1 MKKTLKALVA
11 LFAFAMIAACGQK
24 STEERIKE
32 QITEKVHALSADERL
47 AAQTNA
53 KQFYEKEFPQV
64 QPDGS
69 MARTRGFFNECRPTD
84 SNANGLVSCFGK
96 VPNIN
101 GGYADVKRYC
111 GYRPEVVGCSDEDT
125 VK

>member
-1 MKKTLKALVA
+1 MKKLVFVIITTAL
-11 LFAFAMIAACGQK
+11 LAACAPK
-24 STEERIKE
+24 SNEEKIRE
-32 QITEKVHALSADERL
+32 NITETIYPLNADERA

-53 KQFYEKEFPQV
+53 KQFYEKEWPQKQV
-64 QPDGS
+64 DGT
-69 MARTRGFFNECRPTD
+69 MGRERGFFNECRPSD

-96 VPNIN
+96 VPNMN

-111 GYRPEVVGCSDEDT
+111 GYRKELVGCSDEDT